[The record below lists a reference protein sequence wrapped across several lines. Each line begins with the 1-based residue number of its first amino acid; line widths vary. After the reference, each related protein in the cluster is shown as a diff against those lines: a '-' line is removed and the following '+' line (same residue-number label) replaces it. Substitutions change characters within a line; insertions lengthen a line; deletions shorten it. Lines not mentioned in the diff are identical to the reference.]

1 MPVEWSPQPARPARR
16 SDAMTASL
24 LRLLPLLLCLAAAF
38 PATAAEAPIRTLI
51 LTGSSDLPYHDW
63 RQTTPLLRRVLEQTG
78 RFEVRV
84 EEEPAGLSAATL
96 EGYDLLFINY
106 NGPRWGRETEKAIE
120 EFVRSGKGLF
130 AFHLAAYGTFFGM
143 EFRGGRWR
151 PAQDASAGWAAW
163 KEMLGLY
170 WKPENIGHSVRHV
183 FPVKWADPKHPIAR
197 DFPGGFLANDE
208 LYHRIDLAPGAHV
221 VAQAY
226 SDPARRGTG
235 KNEPMLWVVRY
246 GAGRAAYSPLG
257 HDVSAL
263 WQPGVLAMFARA
275 AEWAAT
281 GKVTLPARL
290 DPVPKKAA
298 DAVRVLAVTGGHA
311 YPVEFYTLFEGY
323 PDIVWNHAV
332 SPEQAFREGM
342 EKRWDVVVLHDMH
355 NTLAEPQRTHLKRFV
370 ESGGGVVS
378 IHHAIVDYTD
388 WPWWY
393 EQVIGGKY
401 FVKPAPGHE
410 ASHYKEGVEIVAYPA
425 EGMARHPVL
434 RGVGPLVL
442 EDEAYRGMWHSPEIT
457 VLMETDHPLNDRP
470 VVYVGPY
477 QKARVVYIQF
487 GHSAS
492 TMRHPAYRR
501 LVYNAIL
508 WTAGRLE

>member
-1 MPVEWSPQPARPARR
+1 MSQW
-16 SDAMTASL
+16 L
-24 LRLLPLLLCLAAAF
+24 LRPLLVLLCLA
-38 PATAAEAPIRTLI
+38 PALPARAAEPPIKTLI

-84 EEEPAGLSAATL
+84 EEEPAGITAATL
-96 EGYDLLFINY
+96 ENYDLLFVNY
-106 NGPRWGRETEKAIE
+106 NGPRWGPGTESAIE

-143 EFRGGRWR
+143 EFREGKWQYPEPR
-151 PAQDASAGWAAW
+151 SSGWAAW
-163 KEMLGLY
+163 RKILGLD

-183 FPVKWADPKHPIAR
+183 FPVERADPDHPIAR
-197 DFPGGFLANDE
+197 GFPGGFLANDE
-208 LYHRIDLAPGAHV
+208 LYHRIDLLPGAHV

-235 KNEPMLWVVRY
+235 KKEPMLWVMRY

-281 GKVTLPARL
+281 GRVTLPARL
-290 DPVPKKAA
+290 DPVPAKRA
-298 DAVRVLAVTGGHA
+298 DAVRVLVVTGGHA
-311 YPVEFYTLFEGY
+311 YPVEFYTLFDGY
-323 PDIVWNHAV
+323 PDIVWKHAV
-332 SPEQAFREGM
+332 SPGQAFREGM
-342 EKRWDVVVLHDMH
+342 EKRWDAVVLHDMH
-355 NTLAEPQRTHLKRFV
+355 ETLAEAQRAHLKRYV

-401 FVKPAPGHE
+401 FTKPVGGHE
-410 ASHYKEGVEIVAYPA
+410 ASSFKEGVEIVAYPA
-425 EGMARHPVL
+425 KGMARHPVL

-442 EDEAYRGMWHSPEIT
+442 HDEAYQKMWHSPDIQ

-470 VVYVGPY
+470 VVYIGPS
-477 QKARVVYIQF
+477 KTARAVYIQF

-501 LVYNAIL
+501 LVRNAIL